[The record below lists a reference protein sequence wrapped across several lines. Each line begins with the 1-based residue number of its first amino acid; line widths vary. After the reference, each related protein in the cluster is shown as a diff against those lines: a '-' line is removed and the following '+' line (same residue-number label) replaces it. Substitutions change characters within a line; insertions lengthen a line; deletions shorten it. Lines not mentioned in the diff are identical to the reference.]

1 MAKDKPRNMPA
12 SIRQRLLNYG
22 VAAKLDPNLTLL
34 WYAFE
39 RLLYRLSVSPYG
51 DRFVVKGAML
61 FRVWGGAEFRATKD
75 LDLLGF
81 VRLEI
86 ESLKEAFTVVC
97 NQPVEDD
104 GLIFDPAAMRI
115 SEIRIKE
122 EYGGLRVLL
131 NARLGTALIPLQIDV
146 GFGDAITPAA
156 THEEFP
162 SMLGQPRARIRAYPR
177 ETVIAEKYQA
187 VVERGMTNTRI
198 KDYYDIWYLSRHFPF
213 HGSVL
218 ASAIRA
224 TFKRRDM
231 TVPEELPI
239 GLKPA
244 YAKDTAHQRQW
255 RAFISRIGADSRLEF
270 EEVLEAI
277 AAFILAPSRAAATG
291 ATIASKWRDGVW
303 RG

>member
-39 RLLYRLSVSPYG
+39 RLLYRLSISPYG

-61 FRVWGGAEFRATKD
+61 FRVWGGPEFRATKD
-75 LDLLGF
+75 LDLLGA
-81 VRLEI
+81 VRQES
-86 ESLKEAFTVVC
+86 ESLKEAFAVIC
-97 NQPVEDD
+97 RQPVEDD
-104 GLIFDPAAMRI
+104 GLTFDPAGMRI

-131 NARLGTALIPLQIDV
+131 TARLGTALIPLQVDV
-146 GFGDAITPAA
+146 GFGDAVTPAA

-162 SMLGQPRARIRAYPR
+162 SMLGQPRARIRAYPQ

-187 VVERGMTNTRI
+187 MVERGMANTRI
-198 KDYYDIWYLSRHFPF
+198 KDYYDIWYLSRHFQF

-224 TFKRRDM
+224 TFKRRNM
-231 TVPEELPI
+231 MVPEELPI
-239 GLKPA
+239 GLTSA

-255 RAFISRIGADSRLEF
+255 RAFVSRIGADSRLEF
-270 EEVLEAI
+270 EEVLEAV
-277 AAFILAPSRAAATG
+277 AVFILAPSRAAAAG
-291 ATIASKWRDGVW
+291 ATVTIEWRDGAW
-303 RG
+303 HG

>member
-51 DRFVVKGAML
+51 DRFVVKGA
-61 FRVWGGAEFRATKD
+61 
-75 LDLLGF
+75 
-81 VRLEI
+81 I
-86 ESLKEAFTVVC
+86 TVIC

-104 GLIFDPAAMRI
+104 GLIFDPAGMRI

-156 THEEFP
+156 TH
-162 SMLGQPRARIRAYPR
+162 
-177 ETVIAEKYQA
+177 
-187 VVERGMTNTRI
+187 
-198 KDYYDIWYLSRHFPF
+198 
-213 HGSVL
+213 
-218 ASAIRA
+218 
-224 TFKRRDM
+224 
-231 TVPEELPI
+231 
-239 GLKPA
+239 
-244 YAKDTAHQRQW
+244 
-255 RAFISRIGADSRLEF
+255 
-270 EEVLEAI
+270 
-277 AAFILAPSRAAATG
+277 
-291 ATIASKWRDGVW
+291 
-303 RG
+303 